1 MDGGA
6 GDVGAV
12 MSTDIEVDNVAN
24 NNVTKA
30 TNNLGS
36 NNFSRISVLEDQIL
50 HLKNS
55 FSEENAER
63 LSLAIEL
70 KQLKKDFKKV
80 NAELK
85 IRLVK
90 LCPHNFFN
98 KGINWQKQIIK
109 VIVMCSKY
117 HRRKK
122 S

>member
-12 MSTDIEVDNVAN
+12 MSTDIGVDNVAN
-24 NNVTKA
+24 NNVSKA

-70 KQLKKDFKKV
+70 KQLKKDF
-80 NAELK
+80 
-85 IRLVK
+85 
-90 LCPHNFFN
+90 
-98 KGINWQKQIIK
+98 
-109 VIVMCSKY
+109 
-117 HRRKK
+117 
-122 S
+122 